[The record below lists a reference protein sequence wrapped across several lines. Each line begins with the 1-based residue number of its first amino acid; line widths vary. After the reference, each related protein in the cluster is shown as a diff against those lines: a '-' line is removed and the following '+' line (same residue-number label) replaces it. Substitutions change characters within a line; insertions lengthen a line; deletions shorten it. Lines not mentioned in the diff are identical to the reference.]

1 MTCYNVVTYTAK
13 LYNHVIPNKGT
24 QVIDSP
30 AATFEGSWYRE
41 IDMVNSYN
49 SNKVESLKAKRYTLQ
64 SSNPMHPASF
74 NCALEI
80 VNGIEEKGRKVMA
93 FILWSIDRF
102 LPLRIYGPTPGLI
115 SDPWHFNS
123 QIKFLILLTVKH
135 AILIML
141 VQRI

>member
-102 LPLRIYGPTPGLI
+102 QNQRT
-115 SDPWHFNS
+115 
-123 QIKFLILLTVKH
+123 
-135 AILIML
+135 LIMNSDL
-141 VQRI
+141 YLEKLSGSNGEHFQNGPY